1 MSLNAASPP
10 PAPRVR
16 TVSAAVFAVG
26 LIIVAGLAIAGTA
39 VYYELKPASGP
50 SPGTPGTVT
59 VTDDLGRTVTVP
71 YDPSRVVVL
80 GPNIM
85 DSMFRLGLR
94 SHVVGVDCSPADY
107 GGLAGDYSP
116 DQIALW
122 NLSASMCVQAEPL
135 VVEQLLNLTPQLVL
149 AATIVSVAGVESISQ
164 TYGIPVVMLQP
175 ASLSGIQVDVS
186 LLGEIF
192 GATTAA
198 TSLNAQLSTVLG
210 NATVLATNLTD
221 AGVPF
226 PTVLVTYSVDSNGYW
241 SFGPATFGESLVEIA
256 CGTSISANATL
267 PYPELSPEQV
277 LVANPQIIIYGTGYG
292 LNESTYATGMF
303 WSDFGAVQDGQV
315 YGLNSNYLTE
325 ADPTMILL
333 GLPALIQVFHPG
345 A

>member
-1 MSLNAASPP
+1 MSLIPP
-10 PAPRVR
+10 STAPAPRPR
-16 TVSAAVFAVG
+16 TISVTAFAVG
-26 LIIVAGLAIAGTA
+26 VLLAAGAAVAATA
-39 VYYELKPASGP
+39 VYYELKP

-94 SHVVGVDCSPADY
+94 SHVVGVDCSTPEF
-107 GGLAGDYSP
+107 GGLSGDYSP
-116 DQIALW
+116 DQIQLW
-122 NLSASMCVQAEPL
+122 NLSPSMCVEADPL
-135 VVEQLLNLTPQLVL
+135 VVEQLLNLTPEVVF
-149 AATIVSVAGVESISQ
+149 AATIVSVSDVETMSA
-164 TYGIPVVMLQP
+164 TFGIPVVMLQP
-175 ASLSGIQVDVS
+175 ASLSGIEIDVS

-192 GATTAA
+192 GVGPAA
-198 TSLNAQLSTVLG
+198 SALNDQLSSDLG
-210 NATVLATNLTD
+210 NATLLATNLTNE
-221 AGVPF
+221 GVAF
-226 PTVLVTYSVDSNGYW
+226 PTVLVTYSVDSSGYW
-241 SFGPATFGESLVEIA
+241 SYGPGTFGESLIELA
-256 CGTSISANATL
+256 CGTSISADATL

-277 LVANPQIIIYGTGYG
+277 LVDNPSIIVYGTGYG

-333 GLPALIQVFHPG
+333 GLPALIGILHPS
-345 A
+345 AS